1 MHYLLSRLTC
11 FMLSIIILTGLAACG
26 GSSSKK
32 DSDLTND
39 ESEESVQIMEDAA
52 GLGEFPEDAE
62 VTETEYLEVNGEE
75 VTGTE
80 NTRVDNVDDT
90 NGDTSVRIPGELS
103 SRALKEVVA
112 FGIWYN
118 GTMHQTAES
127 ESFQDLLVSI
137 QNIDFGVVSLDEY
150 LQDSTEKIDI
160 IKLPLVFKPY
170 DNYLCFYWKDNSGK
184 EYRTPVVAIY
194 YDPLSI
200 DLDL

>member
-1 MHYLLSRLTC
+1 
-11 FMLSIIILTGLAACG
+11 MLSIIILTGLAACG

-32 DSDLTND
+32 DSDLTKD
-39 ESEESVQIMEDAA
+39 ESEESVQIMEDAV

-75 VTGTE
+75 ITGTE
-80 NTRVDNVDDT
+80 NTQVDNVDDT
-90 NGDTSVRIPGELS
+90 NGDSSVRIPGELS

-118 GTMHQTAES
+118 GKMYQTEDSDTFES
-127 ESFQDLLVSI
+127 LLDNIKTLSFGPI
-137 QNIDFGVVSLDEY
+137 SLNEY

-160 IKLPLVFKPY
+160 FKLPLVLKPY